1 MTDPS
6 PTRIAMWS
14 GPRNI
19 STALM
24 RAWENRPDTA
34 VVDEP
39 FYGAYLARTGID
51 HPGRDCFLPM
61 LNTDPEAVVQGLMG
75 EVPRGSAIYYQKHM
89 AHHLPPDMDHGWLA
103 GVTNAFLIRDPAAVL
118 TSYAKARPDVTLD
131 DLGYTQQVEIFN
143 READRLGEA
152 PPVIEG
158 DQILKAPEAALT
170 ALCDR
175 LGVPF
180 DHAMLSWPAG
190 PRDSDGPWAPWWYRA
205 VEASTKFMRRPPEPT
220 ALPDALRPLA
230 DAAQPLYEALR
241 HHRLTV

>member
-1 MTDPS
+1 MTDPR

-24 RAWENRPDTA
+24 RAWENRRDTA
-34 VVDEP
+34 VIDEP
-39 FYGAYLARTGID
+39 FYGAYLVRTGID

-61 LNTDPEAVVQGLMG
+61 LSTDPDAVVRGLIG
-75 EVPRGSAIYYQKHM
+75 DVPRQRAIYYQKHM
-89 AHHLPPDMDHGWLA
+89 AHHLPPDIDRGWMES
-103 GVTNAFLIRDPAAVL
+103 VTNAFLIRDPAAVL
-118 TSYAKARPDVTLD
+118 VSYAKARPDVTVD
-131 DLGYTQQVEIFN
+131 DLGDVQQVEIFN
-143 READRLGEA
+143 READRIGEA

-170 ALCDR
+170 ALCGR

-180 DHAMLSWPAG
+180 DRAMLSWPAG

-205 VEASTKFMRRPPEPT
+205 VEASTKFMHRSSDPT

-230 DAAQPLYEALR
+230 DAAQPLYETLR
-241 HHRLTV
+241 QHRLAI